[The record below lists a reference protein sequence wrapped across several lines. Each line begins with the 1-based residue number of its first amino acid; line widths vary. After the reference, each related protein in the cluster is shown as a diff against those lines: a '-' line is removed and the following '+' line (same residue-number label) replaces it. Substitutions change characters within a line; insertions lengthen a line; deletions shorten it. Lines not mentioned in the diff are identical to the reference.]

1 MMKQST
7 HVVKNLDLKSWS
19 VSILTWAGWYF
30 PVRIFLFLATLT
42 AWRETA
48 KTFGEGEKDTI
59 GEHHLARPT
68 LFTVSPF
75 PSLRS
80 LVPGYL
86 ICDQAKKKNRLIS
99 GYRLSSPIPIPL
111 RLRFSFSAHKLWHG
125 VFVKPLFFLRLRSP
139 KSGTQS
145 IGLYKR
151 WHTNWHKLFSD
162 L

>member
-19 VSILTWAGWYF
+19 VSILTCMGRLMLSCPDF
-30 PVRIFLFLATLT
+30 SVLSNLDSLA
-42 AWRETA
+42 ETA

-86 ICDQAKKKNRLIS
+86 ICDQAKKKIAWS
-99 GYRLSSPIPIPL
+99 QVTGYLSPIPIPL
-111 RLRFSFSAHKLWHG
+111 RLRVSFSAHKLWDG
-125 VFVKPLFFLRLRSP
+125 VFVKPTIFPSIEVAEKWDAIHRSIHVMRH
-139 KSGTQS
+139 Q
-145 IGLYKR
+145 LA
-151 WHTNWHKLFSD
+151 
-162 L
+162 